1 MRNTTER
8 FVYKLSEGD
17 ASMRDLLGG
26 KGAGVAE
33 MTKLGMPVPE
43 GFTITTQACR
53 SYLSGSN
60 DITREIR
67 EQVLSSLS
75 DLEEA
80 TGKRLG
86 DSDNPLLVS
95 VRSGARVSMPGM
107 MDTILNL
114 GLNQE
119 VVQALISKTGNP
131 RWAWDSYRRFIQMY
145 SNVVMGMPEEVFE
158 QRLSERKA
166 ERQVSSDNDLDA
178 EDMEWLAH
186 RFLDDYK
193 QREGHEF
200 PTNPTI
206 QLFESIKAVFRSWN
220 NSRAVYFRQINNIP
234 DDLGT
239 AVTVQRMVFGNLS
252 QDSGTG
258 VAFSRNPITGEKG
271 LFGEYLMNAQGEDVV
286 AGIRT
291 PEPLSTLSERSP
303 EIYQTFVNIAHKL
316 ELHYRDMQDME
327 FTIEE
332 GRLYML
338 QTRNGKR
345 APQAAFQIASDLVDE
360 GVLTQEDAVSS
371 IDPLQVSALL
381 HPRFDPA
388 ALKTGKELGTGLPA
402 SPGAA
407 TGRVVFSAEAAQAWS
422 RRGEQVILVRRD
434 TTPEDIV
441 GMHHAEGILTSRG
454 GMTSHAAVVARGIGR
469 CCVSGLSS
477 LEFTDDGDCRLA
489 DQDIKEGDWISLD
502 GETGKVY
509 AGKLT
514 TLPSCET
521 GPFARVMSWA
531 DRFRRME
538 VRANADTPED
548 ARRSQ
553 ELGAEGIGLCRT
565 EHMFFQPDRIEAIR
579 RMIVAADEEERQ
591 EALNALLPMQ
601 REDFTAMYEALGGRP
616 MTVRLIDPPL
626 HEFLP
631 KTAQAVKAL
640 AKATGHTAEEI
651 KDTADELTEVN
662 PMLGHRGSRL
672 AVTYP
677 AIARMQ
683 TRAVVEAAIQV
694 KRRHPDWSLA
704 PEIMVPLVS
713 EPAEFEYV
721 KQIVEETANRV
732 IKESGLPMYCSVG
745 TMIETPRAALLAG
758 DIAAG
763 AEFFSFGTN
772 DLTQM
777 TFGLSRDD
785 AGSFLQDYYDKGLLQ
800 EDPFSHLDQAGV
812 GKLIEMAVKYGKRTR
827 PNLKVGICGEHGGDP
842 SSIEFC
848 ERIGL
853 DYVSCSTYRVPVA
866 RLAAAQA
873 SLGRHAPERR

>member
-1 MRNTTER
+1 MRNATEQ

-43 GFTITTQACR
+43 GFTITTQACK

-60 DITREIR
+60 DISQEIR
-67 EQVLSSLS
+67 GQVLSSLS

-86 DSDNPLLVS
+86 DGVNPLLVS
-95 VRSGARVSMPGM
+95 VRSGAQVSMPGM

-119 VVQALISKTGNP
+119 VVQAVISKTGNL

-145 SNVVMGMPEEVFE
+145 SNVVMGVPEDVFE

-166 ERQVSSDNDLDA
+166 ERQVSGDNDLDA

-186 RFLDDYK
+186 RFLDDY
-193 QREGHEF
+193 QQQEGHEF
-200 PTNPTI
+200 PTNPTT
-206 QLFESIKAVFRSWN
+206 QLFESIK
-220 NSRAVYFRQINNIP
+220 
-234 DDLGT
+234 
-239 AVTVQRMVFGNLS
+239 
-252 QDSGTG
+252 
-258 VAFSRNPITGEKG
+258 
-271 LFGEYLMNAQGEDVV
+271 
-286 AGIRT
+286 
-291 PEPLSTLSERSP
+291 
-303 EIYQTFVNIAHKL
+303 
-316 ELHYRDMQDME
+316 
-327 FTIEE
+327 
-332 GRLYML
+332 
-338 QTRNGKR
+338 
-345 APQAAFQIASDLVDE
+345 
-360 GVLTQEDAVSS
+360 
-371 IDPLQVSALL
+371 
-381 HPRFDPA
+381 
-388 ALKTGKELGTGLPA
+388 
-402 SPGAA
+402 
-407 TGRVVFSAEAAQAWS
+407 
-422 RRGEQVILVRRD
+422 
-434 TTPEDIV
+434 
-441 GMHHAEGILTSRG
+441 
-454 GMTSHAAVVARGIGR
+454 
-469 CCVSGLSS
+469 
-477 LEFTDDGDCRLA
+477 
-489 DQDIKEGDWISLD
+489 
-502 GETGKVY
+502 
-509 AGKLT
+509 
-514 TLPSCET
+514 
-521 GPFARVMSWA
+521 
-531 DRFRRME
+531 E
-538 VRANADTPED
+538 VRANADTPQD

-591 EALNALLPMQ
+591 EALDALLPMQ

-631 KTAQAVKAL
+631 KTAQAVEAL

-713 EPAEFEYV
+713 EPAEFKYV

-800 EDPFSHLDQAGV
+800 EDPFSHLDQAGIGRLV
-812 GKLIEMAVKYGKRTR
+812 EMAEKYGKRTR

-848 ERIGL
+848 ERVGL

>member
-1 MRNTTER
+1 MRNTTEQ

-60 DITREIR
+60 DISQEIH

-75 DLEEA
+75 DLEKA

-86 DSDNPLLVS
+86 DGVNPLLVS
-95 VRSGARVSMPGM
+95 VRSGAQVSMPGM

-114 GLNQE
+114 GLNEE
-119 VVQALISKTGNP
+119 VVQALISKTDNP

-145 SNVVMGMPEEVFE
+145 SNVVMGFPEEVFE
-158 QRLSERKA
+158 QRLSERKTG
-166 ERQVSSDNDLDA
+166 RQVSSDNDLDA
-178 EDMEWLAH
+178 EDMEWLAR

-193 QREGHEF
+193 QQEGREF
-200 PTNPTI
+200 PTDPTI
-206 QLFESIKAVFRSWN
+206 QLFESIK
-220 NSRAVYFRQINNIP
+220 
-234 DDLGT
+234 
-239 AVTVQRMVFGNLS
+239 
-252 QDSGTG
+252 
-258 VAFSRNPITGEKG
+258 
-271 LFGEYLMNAQGEDVV
+271 
-286 AGIRT
+286 
-291 PEPLSTLSERSP
+291 
-303 EIYQTFVNIAHKL
+303 
-316 ELHYRDMQDME
+316 
-327 FTIEE
+327 
-332 GRLYML
+332 
-338 QTRNGKR
+338 
-345 APQAAFQIASDLVDE
+345 
-360 GVLTQEDAVSS
+360 
-371 IDPLQVSALL
+371 
-381 HPRFDPA
+381 
-388 ALKTGKELGTGLPA
+388 
-402 SPGAA
+402 
-407 TGRVVFSAEAAQAWS
+407 
-422 RRGEQVILVRRD
+422 
-434 TTPEDIV
+434 
-441 GMHHAEGILTSRG
+441 
-454 GMTSHAAVVARGIGR
+454 
-469 CCVSGLSS
+469 
-477 LEFTDDGDCRLA
+477 
-489 DQDIKEGDWISLD
+489 
-502 GETGKVY
+502 
-509 AGKLT
+509 
-514 TLPSCET
+514 
-521 GPFARVMSWA
+521 
-531 DRFRRME
+531 E

-565 EHMFFQPDRIEAIR
+565 EHMFFQPDRIEAVR

-591 EALNALLPMQ
+591 KALDALLPMQ

-631 KTAQAVKAL
+631 KTAQAVEAL

-713 EPAEFEYV
+713 EPAEFKYV
-721 KQIVEETANRV
+721 KQIVEETANRI

-812 GKLIEMAVKYGKRTR
+812 GRLVEMAVKYGKRTR

-848 ERIGL
+848 ERVGL

>member
-1 MRNTTER
+1 MRNTTEQ

-17 ASMRDLLGG
+17 VSMRDLLGG

-60 DITREIR
+60 DISQEIH

-75 DLEEA
+75 DLEKA

-86 DSDNPLLVS
+86 DGVNPLLVS
-95 VRSGARVSMPGM
+95 VRSGAQVSMPGM

-114 GLNQE
+114 GLNEE
-119 VVQALISKTGNP
+119 VVQALISKTDNP

-145 SNVVMGMPEEVFE
+145 SNVVMGFPEEVFE
-158 QRLSERKA
+158 QRLSERKT

-178 EDMEWLAH
+178 EDMEWLAR
-186 RFLDDYK
+186 RFLDNYK
-193 QREGHEF
+193 QQEGREF
-200 PTNPTI
+200 PTDPTI
-206 QLFESIKAVFRSWN
+206 QLFESIK
-220 NSRAVYFRQINNIP
+220 
-234 DDLGT
+234 
-239 AVTVQRMVFGNLS
+239 
-252 QDSGTG
+252 
-258 VAFSRNPITGEKG
+258 
-271 LFGEYLMNAQGEDVV
+271 
-286 AGIRT
+286 
-291 PEPLSTLSERSP
+291 
-303 EIYQTFVNIAHKL
+303 
-316 ELHYRDMQDME
+316 
-327 FTIEE
+327 
-332 GRLYML
+332 
-338 QTRNGKR
+338 
-345 APQAAFQIASDLVDE
+345 
-360 GVLTQEDAVSS
+360 
-371 IDPLQVSALL
+371 
-381 HPRFDPA
+381 
-388 ALKTGKELGTGLPA
+388 
-402 SPGAA
+402 
-407 TGRVVFSAEAAQAWS
+407 
-422 RRGEQVILVRRD
+422 
-434 TTPEDIV
+434 
-441 GMHHAEGILTSRG
+441 
-454 GMTSHAAVVARGIGR
+454 
-469 CCVSGLSS
+469 
-477 LEFTDDGDCRLA
+477 
-489 DQDIKEGDWISLD
+489 
-502 GETGKVY
+502 
-509 AGKLT
+509 
-514 TLPSCET
+514 
-521 GPFARVMSWA
+521 
-531 DRFRRME
+531 E
-538 VRANADTPED
+538 VRANADTPQD

-565 EHMFFQPDRIEAIR
+565 EHMFFQPDRIEAVR

-591 EALNALLPMQ
+591 EALDALLAMQ

-631 KTAQAVKAL
+631 KTAQAVAAL

-662 PMLGHRGSRL
+662 PLLGHRGSRL

-721 KQIVEETANRV
+721 KQIVEETANHV

-800 EDPFSHLDQAGV
+800 E
-812 GKLIEMAVKYGKRTR
+812 
-827 PNLKVGICGEHGGDP
+827 NP

-848 ERIGL
+848 ERVGL
-853 DYVSCSTYRVPVA
+853 DYVSCSTYRMPVA

>member
-1 MRNTTER
+1 MRNTTEQ

-60 DITREIR
+60 DISQEIH
-67 EQVLSSLS
+67 EQVLSNLS
-75 DLEEA
+75 DLEKA

-86 DSDNPLLVS
+86 DGVNPLLVS
-95 VRSGARVSMPGM
+95 VRSGAQVSMPGM

-114 GLNQE
+114 GLNEE

-145 SNVVMGMPEEVFE
+145 SNVVMGFPEEVFE
-158 QRLSERKA
+158 QRLSERKT

-178 EDMEWLAH
+178 EDMEWLAR

-193 QREGHEF
+193 QQEGREF
-200 PTNPTI
+200 PTDPTI
-206 QLFESIKAVFRSWN
+206 QLFESIK
-220 NSRAVYFRQINNIP
+220 
-234 DDLGT
+234 
-239 AVTVQRMVFGNLS
+239 
-252 QDSGTG
+252 
-258 VAFSRNPITGEKG
+258 
-271 LFGEYLMNAQGEDVV
+271 
-286 AGIRT
+286 
-291 PEPLSTLSERSP
+291 
-303 EIYQTFVNIAHKL
+303 
-316 ELHYRDMQDME
+316 
-327 FTIEE
+327 
-332 GRLYML
+332 
-338 QTRNGKR
+338 
-345 APQAAFQIASDLVDE
+345 
-360 GVLTQEDAVSS
+360 
-371 IDPLQVSALL
+371 
-381 HPRFDPA
+381 
-388 ALKTGKELGTGLPA
+388 
-402 SPGAA
+402 
-407 TGRVVFSAEAAQAWS
+407 
-422 RRGEQVILVRRD
+422 
-434 TTPEDIV
+434 
-441 GMHHAEGILTSRG
+441 
-454 GMTSHAAVVARGIGR
+454 
-469 CCVSGLSS
+469 
-477 LEFTDDGDCRLA
+477 
-489 DQDIKEGDWISLD
+489 
-502 GETGKVY
+502 
-509 AGKLT
+509 
-514 TLPSCET
+514 
-521 GPFARVMSWA
+521 
-531 DRFRRME
+531 E

-591 EALNALLPMQ
+591 EALDALLPMQ

-631 KTAQAVKAL
+631 KTAQAVEAL

-721 KQIVEETANRV
+721 KQIVEKTANRV

-785 AGSFLQDYYDKGLLQ
+785 TSSFLQDYYDKGLLQ
-800 EDPFSHLDQAGV
+800 EDP
-812 GKLIEMAVKYGKRTR
+812 
-827 PNLKVGICGEHGGDP
+827 

-848 ERIGL
+848 ERVGL
-853 DYVSCSTYRVPVA
+853 DYVSCSAYRVPVA

>member
-60 DITREIR
+60 DISQEIH

-75 DLEEA
+75 DLEKA

-86 DSDNPLLVS
+86 DGDNPLLVS
-95 VRSGARVSMPGM
+95 VRSGAQVSMPGM

-131 RWAWDSYRRFIQMY
+131 RWAWDSYRRFIQMC
-145 SNVVMGMPEEVFE
+145 SNVVMGFPEEVFE

-166 ERQVSSDNDLDA
+166 ERQVSGDNDLDA

-186 RFLDDYK
+186 RFLDDY
-193 QREGHEF
+193 QQQEGHEF
-200 PTNPTI
+200 PTDPTI
-206 QLFESIKAVFRSWN
+206 QLFESIK
-220 NSRAVYFRQINNIP
+220 
-234 DDLGT
+234 
-239 AVTVQRMVFGNLS
+239 
-252 QDSGTG
+252 
-258 VAFSRNPITGEKG
+258 
-271 LFGEYLMNAQGEDVV
+271 
-286 AGIRT
+286 
-291 PEPLSTLSERSP
+291 
-303 EIYQTFVNIAHKL
+303 
-316 ELHYRDMQDME
+316 
-327 FTIEE
+327 
-332 GRLYML
+332 
-338 QTRNGKR
+338 
-345 APQAAFQIASDLVDE
+345 
-360 GVLTQEDAVSS
+360 
-371 IDPLQVSALL
+371 
-381 HPRFDPA
+381 
-388 ALKTGKELGTGLPA
+388 
-402 SPGAA
+402 
-407 TGRVVFSAEAAQAWS
+407 
-422 RRGEQVILVRRD
+422 
-434 TTPEDIV
+434 
-441 GMHHAEGILTSRG
+441 
-454 GMTSHAAVVARGIGR
+454 
-469 CCVSGLSS
+469 
-477 LEFTDDGDCRLA
+477 
-489 DQDIKEGDWISLD
+489 
-502 GETGKVY
+502 
-509 AGKLT
+509 
-514 TLPSCET
+514 
-521 GPFARVMSWA
+521 
-531 DRFRRME
+531 E
-538 VRANADTPED
+538 VRANADTPQD

-579 RMIVAADEEERQ
+579 RMLVAADEEERQ
-591 EALNALLPMQ
+591 EALDALLPMQ

-631 KTAQAVKAL
+631 KTAQAVEAP

-651 KDTADELTEVN
+651 KDTADELTDVD

-704 PEIMVPLVS
+704 PEIEIMVPLVS
-713 EPAEFEYV
+713 EPAEFKYV
-721 KQIVEETANRV
+721 KQIVEETANQV
-732 IKESGLPMYCSVG
+732 IRESGLPMYCSVG

-772 DLTQM
+772 DLTQT

-812 GKLIEMAVKYGKRTR
+812 GRLVEMAVKYGKRTR

-848 ERIGL
+848 ERVGL

>member
-1 MRNTTER
+1 MRNTTEQ

-33 MTKLGMPVPE
+33 ITKLGMPVPE

-60 DITREIR
+60 DISQEIH

-75 DLEEA
+75 DLEKA

-86 DSDNPLLVS
+86 DGVNPLLVS
-95 VRSGARVSMPGM
+95 VRSGAQVSMPGM

-114 GLNQE
+114 GQNEE
-119 VVQALISKTGNP
+119 VVQALISKTDNP

-145 SNVVMGMPEEVFE
+145 SNVVMGFPEEVFE
-158 QRLSERKA
+158 QRLSERKP
-166 ERQVSSDNDLDA
+166 ERQVSGDNDLDA
-178 EDMEWLAH
+178 EDMEWLAR

-193 QREGHEF
+193 QQEGREF
-200 PTNPTI
+200 PTDPTI
-206 QLFESIKAVFRSWN
+206 QLFESIK
-220 NSRAVYFRQINNIP
+220 
-234 DDLGT
+234 
-239 AVTVQRMVFGNLS
+239 
-252 QDSGTG
+252 
-258 VAFSRNPITGEKG
+258 
-271 LFGEYLMNAQGEDVV
+271 
-286 AGIRT
+286 
-291 PEPLSTLSERSP
+291 
-303 EIYQTFVNIAHKL
+303 
-316 ELHYRDMQDME
+316 
-327 FTIEE
+327 
-332 GRLYML
+332 
-338 QTRNGKR
+338 
-345 APQAAFQIASDLVDE
+345 
-360 GVLTQEDAVSS
+360 
-371 IDPLQVSALL
+371 
-381 HPRFDPA
+381 
-388 ALKTGKELGTGLPA
+388 
-402 SPGAA
+402 
-407 TGRVVFSAEAAQAWS
+407 
-422 RRGEQVILVRRD
+422 
-434 TTPEDIV
+434 
-441 GMHHAEGILTSRG
+441 
-454 GMTSHAAVVARGIGR
+454 
-469 CCVSGLSS
+469 
-477 LEFTDDGDCRLA
+477 
-489 DQDIKEGDWISLD
+489 
-502 GETGKVY
+502 
-509 AGKLT
+509 
-514 TLPSCET
+514 
-521 GPFARVMSWA
+521 
-531 DRFRRME
+531 E

-565 EHMFFQPDRIEAIR
+565 EHMFFQPDRIEAVR
-579 RMIVAADEEERQ
+579 WMIVAADEEERQ
-591 EALNALLPMQ
+591 EALDALLPMQ

-616 MTVRLIDPPL
+616 MTVRLIDPPM

-631 KTAQAVKAL
+631 KTAQAVEAL

-651 KDTADELTEVN
+651 KDTADELTEVD

-721 KQIVEETANRV
+721 KQIVEETANQV
-732 IKESGLPMYCSVG
+732 IRESGLPMYCSVG

-777 TFGLSRDD
+777 TFGPSRDD

-812 GKLIEMAVKYGKRTR
+812 GRLVEMAVQYGKRTR
-827 PNLKVGICGEHGGDP
+827 PNLKVGICGEQGGDL

-848 ERIGL
+848 ERVGL

>member
-1 MRNTTER
+1 MRSTTEQ

-60 DITREIR
+60 DISQEIH
-67 EQVLSSLS
+67 EQVLSSLF
-75 DLEEA
+75 DLEKA

-86 DSDNPLLVS
+86 DGVNPLLVS
-95 VRSGARVSMPGM
+95 VRSGAQVSMPGM

-114 GLNQE
+114 GLNEE
-119 VVQALISKTGNP
+119 VVQALISKTDNP

-145 SNVVMGMPEEVFE
+145 SNVVMGFPEEVFE
-158 QRLSERKA
+158 QRLSERKT
-166 ERQVSSDNDLDA
+166 ERQVSRDNDLDA
-178 EDMEWLAH
+178 EDMEWLAR
-186 RFLDDYK
+186 RFLNDYK
-193 QREGHEF
+193 QQEGREF
-200 PTNPTI
+200 PTDPTI
-206 QLFESIKAVFRSWN
+206 QLFESIK
-220 NSRAVYFRQINNIP
+220 
-234 DDLGT
+234 
-239 AVTVQRMVFGNLS
+239 
-252 QDSGTG
+252 
-258 VAFSRNPITGEKG
+258 
-271 LFGEYLMNAQGEDVV
+271 
-286 AGIRT
+286 
-291 PEPLSTLSERSP
+291 
-303 EIYQTFVNIAHKL
+303 
-316 ELHYRDMQDME
+316 
-327 FTIEE
+327 
-332 GRLYML
+332 
-338 QTRNGKR
+338 
-345 APQAAFQIASDLVDE
+345 
-360 GVLTQEDAVSS
+360 
-371 IDPLQVSALL
+371 
-381 HPRFDPA
+381 
-388 ALKTGKELGTGLPA
+388 
-402 SPGAA
+402 
-407 TGRVVFSAEAAQAWS
+407 
-422 RRGEQVILVRRD
+422 
-434 TTPEDIV
+434 
-441 GMHHAEGILTSRG
+441 
-454 GMTSHAAVVARGIGR
+454 
-469 CCVSGLSS
+469 
-477 LEFTDDGDCRLA
+477 
-489 DQDIKEGDWISLD
+489 
-502 GETGKVY
+502 
-509 AGKLT
+509 
-514 TLPSCET
+514 
-521 GPFARVMSWA
+521 
-531 DRFRRME
+531 E

-565 EHMFFQPDRIEAIR
+565 EHMFFQPDRIEAVR

-591 EALNALLPMQ
+591 EALDALLPMQ

-631 KTAQAVKAL
+631 KTAQAVEAL

-694 KRRHPDWSLA
+694 KHQHPDWSLA

-713 EPAEFEYV
+713 EPAEFEYA
-721 KQIVEETANRV
+721 KQIVEETANQV
-732 IKESGLPMYCSVG
+732 IRESGLPMYCSVG

-800 EDPFSHLDQAGV
+800 EDPFSHLDHAGV
-812 GKLIEMAVKYGKRTR
+812 GRLVEMAVKYGKRTR

-842 SSIEFC
+842 SSIEFR

-853 DYVSCSTYRVPVA
+853 DYVSCSTYRVPAA

>member
-1 MRNTTER
+1 
-8 FVYKLSEGD
+8 
-17 ASMRDLLGG
+17 MRDLLGG

-53 SYLSGSN
+53 SHLSGSN
-60 DITREIR
+60 DISQEIH

-75 DLEEA
+75 DLEKA

-86 DSDNPLLVS
+86 DGVNPLLVS
-95 VRSGARVSMPGM
+95 VRSGAQFSMPGM

-114 GLNQE
+114 GLNEE
-119 VVQALISKTGNP
+119 VVQALISKTDNP

-145 SNVVMGMPEEVFE
+145 SNVVMGVPEDVFE

-166 ERQVSSDNDLDA
+166 ERQISGDNDLDA

-193 QREGHEF
+193 QQKGREF
-200 PTNPTI
+200 PTDPTI
-206 QLFESIKAVFRSWN
+206 QLFESIK
-220 NSRAVYFRQINNIP
+220 
-234 DDLGT
+234 
-239 AVTVQRMVFGNLS
+239 
-252 QDSGTG
+252 
-258 VAFSRNPITGEKG
+258 
-271 LFGEYLMNAQGEDVV
+271 
-286 AGIRT
+286 
-291 PEPLSTLSERSP
+291 
-303 EIYQTFVNIAHKL
+303 
-316 ELHYRDMQDME
+316 
-327 FTIEE
+327 
-332 GRLYML
+332 
-338 QTRNGKR
+338 
-345 APQAAFQIASDLVDE
+345 
-360 GVLTQEDAVSS
+360 
-371 IDPLQVSALL
+371 
-381 HPRFDPA
+381 
-388 ALKTGKELGTGLPA
+388 
-402 SPGAA
+402 
-407 TGRVVFSAEAAQAWS
+407 
-422 RRGEQVILVRRD
+422 
-434 TTPEDIV
+434 
-441 GMHHAEGILTSRG
+441 
-454 GMTSHAAVVARGIGR
+454 
-469 CCVSGLSS
+469 
-477 LEFTDDGDCRLA
+477 
-489 DQDIKEGDWISLD
+489 
-502 GETGKVY
+502 
-509 AGKLT
+509 
-514 TLPSCET
+514 
-521 GPFARVMSWA
+521 
-531 DRFRRME
+531 E
-538 VRANADTPED
+538 VRANADTPQD

-591 EALNALLPMQ
+591 EALDALLPMQ

-631 KTAQAVKAL
+631 KTAQAVEAL

-812 GKLIEMAVKYGKRTR
+812 GRLVEMAVKYGKRTR

-848 ERIGL
+848 ERVGL

>member
-60 DITREIR
+60 DITQEIR

-131 RWAWDSYRRFIQMY
+131 RWAWDSYRRFIQIY

-193 QREGHEF
+193 QQEGREF
-200 PTNPTI
+200 PTDPTI

-220 NSRAVYFRQINNIP
+220 NPRSVYFRQINGIP
-234 DDLGT
+234 DDLST

-303 EIYQTFVNIAHKL
+303 EIYQTFVDIAHKL

-381 HPRFDPA
+381 HPRFDPD
-388 ALKTGKELGTGLPA
+388 ALQTGKELGTGLPA

-407 TGRVVFSAEAAQAWS
+407 TGRVVFSAEDAQAWS
-422 RRGEQVILVRRD
+422 KRGEQVILVRHD

-477 LEFTDDGDCRLA
+477 LEFTDDGGCRLA

-579 RMIVAADEEERQ
+579 RMIVATDEEERQ
-591 EALNALLPMQ
+591 EALDALLPMQ
-601 REDFTAMYEALGGRP
+601 REDFTAMYEALGGKP

-631 KTAQAVKAL
+631 KTAQAVEAL

-721 KQIVEETANRV
+721 KRIVEETANRV

-785 AGSFLQDYYDKGLLQ
+785 AGSFLQDYYDKGPLQ

>member
-1 MRNTTER
+1 MRNTTEQ

-17 ASMRDLLGG
+17 VSMRDLLGG

-60 DITREIR
+60 DISQEIH

-75 DLEEA
+75 DLEKA

-86 DSDNPLLVS
+86 DGVNPLLVS
-95 VRSGARVSMPGM
+95 VRSGAQVSMPGM

-114 GLNQE
+114 GLNEE
-119 VVQALISKTGNP
+119 VVQALISKTDNP

-145 SNVVMGMPEEVFE
+145 SNVVMGFPEEVFE
-158 QRLSERKA
+158 QRLSESKT

-178 EDMEWLAH
+178 EDMEWLAR

-193 QREGHEF
+193 QQEGREF
-200 PTNPTI
+200 PTDPTI
-206 QLFESIKAVFRSWN
+206 QLFESIK
-220 NSRAVYFRQINNIP
+220 
-234 DDLGT
+234 
-239 AVTVQRMVFGNLS
+239 
-252 QDSGTG
+252 
-258 VAFSRNPITGEKG
+258 
-271 LFGEYLMNAQGEDVV
+271 
-286 AGIRT
+286 
-291 PEPLSTLSERSP
+291 
-303 EIYQTFVNIAHKL
+303 
-316 ELHYRDMQDME
+316 
-327 FTIEE
+327 
-332 GRLYML
+332 
-338 QTRNGKR
+338 
-345 APQAAFQIASDLVDE
+345 
-360 GVLTQEDAVSS
+360 
-371 IDPLQVSALL
+371 
-381 HPRFDPA
+381 
-388 ALKTGKELGTGLPA
+388 
-402 SPGAA
+402 
-407 TGRVVFSAEAAQAWS
+407 
-422 RRGEQVILVRRD
+422 
-434 TTPEDIV
+434 
-441 GMHHAEGILTSRG
+441 
-454 GMTSHAAVVARGIGR
+454 
-469 CCVSGLSS
+469 
-477 LEFTDDGDCRLA
+477 
-489 DQDIKEGDWISLD
+489 
-502 GETGKVY
+502 
-509 AGKLT
+509 
-514 TLPSCET
+514 
-521 GPFARVMSWA
+521 
-531 DRFRRME
+531 E

-565 EHMFFQPDRIEAIR
+565 EHMFFQPDRIEAVR

-591 EALNALLPMQ
+591 EALDALLPMQ

-631 KTAQAVKAL
+631 KTAQAVEAL

-662 PMLGHRGSRL
+662 HMLGHRGSRL

-713 EPAEFEYV
+713 EPAEFKYV

-800 EDPFSHLDQAGV
+800 EDPSSHLDQAGV
-812 GKLIEMAVKYGKRTR
+812 GRLVEMAVKYGKRTR

-848 ERIGL
+848 ERVGL
-853 DYVSCSTYRVPVA
+853 DYVSCSAYRVPVA

>member
-1 MRNTTER
+1 MRNTTEQ
-8 FVYKLSEGD
+8 FVYKLSEYKLSEGD

-60 DITREIR
+60 DISQEIH

-75 DLEEA
+75 DLEKA

-86 DSDNPLLVS
+86 DGVNPLLVS
-95 VRSGARVSMPGM
+95 VRSGAQVSMPGM

-114 GLNQE
+114 GLNEE
-119 VVQALISKTGNP
+119 VVQALISKTDNP

-145 SNVVMGMPEEVFE
+145 SNVVMGFPEEVFE
-158 QRLSERKA
+158 QRLSERKT
-166 ERQVSSDNDLDA
+166 ERQVSGDNDLDA
-178 EDMEWLAH
+178 EDMEWLAR

-193 QREGHEF
+193 QQEGREF
-200 PTNPTI
+200 PTDPTI
-206 QLFESIKAVFRSWN
+206 QLFESIK
-220 NSRAVYFRQINNIP
+220 
-234 DDLGT
+234 
-239 AVTVQRMVFGNLS
+239 
-252 QDSGTG
+252 
-258 VAFSRNPITGEKG
+258 
-271 LFGEYLMNAQGEDVV
+271 
-286 AGIRT
+286 
-291 PEPLSTLSERSP
+291 
-303 EIYQTFVNIAHKL
+303 
-316 ELHYRDMQDME
+316 
-327 FTIEE
+327 
-332 GRLYML
+332 
-338 QTRNGKR
+338 
-345 APQAAFQIASDLVDE
+345 
-360 GVLTQEDAVSS
+360 
-371 IDPLQVSALL
+371 
-381 HPRFDPA
+381 
-388 ALKTGKELGTGLPA
+388 
-402 SPGAA
+402 
-407 TGRVVFSAEAAQAWS
+407 
-422 RRGEQVILVRRD
+422 
-434 TTPEDIV
+434 
-441 GMHHAEGILTSRG
+441 
-454 GMTSHAAVVARGIGR
+454 
-469 CCVSGLSS
+469 
-477 LEFTDDGDCRLA
+477 
-489 DQDIKEGDWISLD
+489 
-502 GETGKVY
+502 
-509 AGKLT
+509 
-514 TLPSCET
+514 
-521 GPFARVMSWA
+521 
-531 DRFRRME
+531 E
-538 VRANADTPED
+538 VRANADTPQD

-591 EALNALLPMQ
+591 EALDALLPMQ

-631 KTAQAVKAL
+631 KTAQAVEAL

-662 PMLGHRGSRL
+662 PMLGHRSSRL

-713 EPAEFEYV
+713 EPAEFKYV
-721 KQIVEETANRV
+721 KQIVEETANQV
-732 IKESGLPMYCSVG
+732 IRESGLPMYCSVG
-745 TMIETPRAALLAG
+745 TMIETLRAALLAG

-772 DLTQM
+772 DLTQT

-812 GKLIEMAVKYGKRTR
+812 GRLVEMAVKYGKRTR

-848 ERIGL
+848 ERVGL

>member
-1 MRNTTER
+1 MRNTTEQ

-53 SYLSGSN
+53 SHLSGSN
-60 DITREIR
+60 DISQEIH

-75 DLEEA
+75 DLEKA

-86 DSDNPLLVS
+86 DGVNPLLVS
-95 VRSGARVSMPGM
+95 VRSGAQFSMPGM

-114 GLNQE
+114 GLNEE
-119 VVQALISKTGNP
+119 VVQALISKTDNP

-145 SNVVMGMPEEVFE
+145 SNVVMGFPEEVFE
-158 QRLSERKA
+158 QRLSERKT

-178 EDMEWLAH
+178 EDMEWLAR

-193 QREGHEF
+193 QQEGREF
-200 PTNPTI
+200 PTDPTI
-206 QLFESIKAVFRSWN
+206 QLFESIK
-220 NSRAVYFRQINNIP
+220 
-234 DDLGT
+234 
-239 AVTVQRMVFGNLS
+239 
-252 QDSGTG
+252 
-258 VAFSRNPITGEKG
+258 
-271 LFGEYLMNAQGEDVV
+271 
-286 AGIRT
+286 
-291 PEPLSTLSERSP
+291 
-303 EIYQTFVNIAHKL
+303 
-316 ELHYRDMQDME
+316 
-327 FTIEE
+327 
-332 GRLYML
+332 
-338 QTRNGKR
+338 
-345 APQAAFQIASDLVDE
+345 
-360 GVLTQEDAVSS
+360 
-371 IDPLQVSALL
+371 
-381 HPRFDPA
+381 
-388 ALKTGKELGTGLPA
+388 
-402 SPGAA
+402 
-407 TGRVVFSAEAAQAWS
+407 
-422 RRGEQVILVRRD
+422 
-434 TTPEDIV
+434 
-441 GMHHAEGILTSRG
+441 
-454 GMTSHAAVVARGIGR
+454 
-469 CCVSGLSS
+469 
-477 LEFTDDGDCRLA
+477 
-489 DQDIKEGDWISLD
+489 
-502 GETGKVY
+502 
-509 AGKLT
+509 
-514 TLPSCET
+514 
-521 GPFARVMSWA
+521 
-531 DRFRRME
+531 E

-565 EHMFFQPDRIEAIR
+565 EHMFFQPDRIEATR
-579 RMIVAADEEERQ
+579 RMIAAADEEERQ
-591 EALNALLPMQ
+591 EALDALLPMQ

-631 KTAQAVKAL
+631 KTAQAVEAL

-772 DLTQM
+772 DLTQI

-812 GKLIEMAVKYGKRTR
+812 GRLVEMAVKYGKRTR

-848 ERIGL
+848 ERVGL

-866 RLAAAQA
+866 RLAATQA

>member
-1 MRNTTER
+1 MRNTTEQ

-43 GFTITTQACR
+43 GFTITTQACK

-60 DITREIR
+60 DISQEIR

-75 DLEEA
+75 DLEKA

-86 DSDNPLLVS
+86 DGVNPLLVS
-95 VRSGARVSMPGM
+95 VRSGAQVSMPGM

-114 GLNQE
+114 GLNEE
-119 VVQALISKTGNP
+119 VVQALISKTDNP

-145 SNVVMGMPEEVFE
+145 SNVVMGFPEEVFE
-158 QRLSERKA
+158 QRLSERKTG
-166 ERQVSSDNDLDA
+166 RQVSSDNDLDA
-178 EDMEWLAH
+178 EDMEWLAR

-193 QREGHEF
+193 QQEGREF
-200 PTNPTI
+200 PTDPTI
-206 QLFESIKAVFRSWN
+206 QLFESIK
-220 NSRAVYFRQINNIP
+220 
-234 DDLGT
+234 
-239 AVTVQRMVFGNLS
+239 
-252 QDSGTG
+252 
-258 VAFSRNPITGEKG
+258 
-271 LFGEYLMNAQGEDVV
+271 
-286 AGIRT
+286 
-291 PEPLSTLSERSP
+291 
-303 EIYQTFVNIAHKL
+303 
-316 ELHYRDMQDME
+316 
-327 FTIEE
+327 
-332 GRLYML
+332 
-338 QTRNGKR
+338 
-345 APQAAFQIASDLVDE
+345 
-360 GVLTQEDAVSS
+360 
-371 IDPLQVSALL
+371 
-381 HPRFDPA
+381 
-388 ALKTGKELGTGLPA
+388 
-402 SPGAA
+402 
-407 TGRVVFSAEAAQAWS
+407 
-422 RRGEQVILVRRD
+422 
-434 TTPEDIV
+434 
-441 GMHHAEGILTSRG
+441 
-454 GMTSHAAVVARGIGR
+454 
-469 CCVSGLSS
+469 
-477 LEFTDDGDCRLA
+477 
-489 DQDIKEGDWISLD
+489 
-502 GETGKVY
+502 
-509 AGKLT
+509 
-514 TLPSCET
+514 
-521 GPFARVMSWA
+521 
-531 DRFRRME
+531 E

-565 EHMFFQPDRIEAIR
+565 EHMFFQPDRIEAVR

-591 EALNALLPMQ
+591 KALDALLPMQ

-631 KTAQAVKAL
+631 KTAQAVEAL

-694 KRRHPDWSLA
+694 KHQPPDWSLA

-713 EPAEFEYV
+713 EPAEFKYV
-721 KQIVEETANRV
+721 KQIVEETANRI

-812 GKLIEMAVKYGKRTR
+812 GRLVEMAVKYGKRTR

-848 ERIGL
+848 ERVGL

>member
-1 MRNTTER
+1 MRNTTEQ

-53 SYLSGSN
+53 SHLSGSN
-60 DITREIR
+60 DISQEIH

-75 DLEEA
+75 DLEKA

-86 DSDNPLLVS
+86 DGVNPLLVS
-95 VRSGARVSMPGM
+95 VRSGAQFSMPGM

-114 GLNQE
+114 GLNEE
-119 VVQALISKTGNP
+119 VVQALISKTDNP

-145 SNVVMGMPEEVFE
+145 SNVVMGVPEDVFE

-166 ERQVSSDNDLDA
+166 ERQISGDNDLDA

-193 QREGHEF
+193 QQKGREF
-200 PTNPTI
+200 PTDPTI
-206 QLFESIKAVFRSWN
+206 QLFESIK
-220 NSRAVYFRQINNIP
+220 
-234 DDLGT
+234 
-239 AVTVQRMVFGNLS
+239 
-252 QDSGTG
+252 
-258 VAFSRNPITGEKG
+258 
-271 LFGEYLMNAQGEDVV
+271 
-286 AGIRT
+286 
-291 PEPLSTLSERSP
+291 
-303 EIYQTFVNIAHKL
+303 
-316 ELHYRDMQDME
+316 
-327 FTIEE
+327 
-332 GRLYML
+332 
-338 QTRNGKR
+338 
-345 APQAAFQIASDLVDE
+345 
-360 GVLTQEDAVSS
+360 
-371 IDPLQVSALL
+371 
-381 HPRFDPA
+381 
-388 ALKTGKELGTGLPA
+388 
-402 SPGAA
+402 
-407 TGRVVFSAEAAQAWS
+407 
-422 RRGEQVILVRRD
+422 
-434 TTPEDIV
+434 
-441 GMHHAEGILTSRG
+441 
-454 GMTSHAAVVARGIGR
+454 
-469 CCVSGLSS
+469 
-477 LEFTDDGDCRLA
+477 
-489 DQDIKEGDWISLD
+489 
-502 GETGKVY
+502 
-509 AGKLT
+509 
-514 TLPSCET
+514 
-521 GPFARVMSWA
+521 
-531 DRFRRME
+531 E
-538 VRANADTPED
+538 VRANADTPQD

-591 EALNALLPMQ
+591 EALDALLPMQ

-631 KTAQAVKAL
+631 KTAQAVEAL

-812 GKLIEMAVKYGKRTR
+812 GRLVEMAVKYGKRTR

-848 ERIGL
+848 ERVGL

>member
-1 MRNTTER
+1 MRNTTEQ

-43 GFTITTQACR
+43 GFTITTQACK

-60 DITREIR
+60 DISQEIR
-67 EQVLSSLS
+67 EQVLISLS
-75 DLEEA
+75 DLEKA
-80 TGKRLG
+80 TGERLG
-86 DSDNPLLVS
+86 DGDNPLLVS
-95 VRSGARVSMPGM
+95 VRSGAQVSMPGM

-114 GLNQE
+114 GLNEE
-119 VVQALISKTGNP
+119 VVQALISKTDNP

-145 SNVVMGMPEEVFE
+145 INVVMGFPEEVFE
-158 QRLSERKA
+158 QRLSERKT

-186 RFLDDYK
+186 RFLDDY
-193 QREGHEF
+193 QQQEGHEF
-200 PTNPTI
+200 PTDPTI
-206 QLFESIKAVFRSWN
+206 QLFESIK
-220 NSRAVYFRQINNIP
+220 
-234 DDLGT
+234 
-239 AVTVQRMVFGNLS
+239 
-252 QDSGTG
+252 
-258 VAFSRNPITGEKG
+258 
-271 LFGEYLMNAQGEDVV
+271 
-286 AGIRT
+286 
-291 PEPLSTLSERSP
+291 
-303 EIYQTFVNIAHKL
+303 
-316 ELHYRDMQDME
+316 
-327 FTIEE
+327 
-332 GRLYML
+332 
-338 QTRNGKR
+338 
-345 APQAAFQIASDLVDE
+345 
-360 GVLTQEDAVSS
+360 
-371 IDPLQVSALL
+371 
-381 HPRFDPA
+381 
-388 ALKTGKELGTGLPA
+388 
-402 SPGAA
+402 
-407 TGRVVFSAEAAQAWS
+407 
-422 RRGEQVILVRRD
+422 
-434 TTPEDIV
+434 
-441 GMHHAEGILTSRG
+441 
-454 GMTSHAAVVARGIGR
+454 
-469 CCVSGLSS
+469 
-477 LEFTDDGDCRLA
+477 
-489 DQDIKEGDWISLD
+489 
-502 GETGKVY
+502 
-509 AGKLT
+509 
-514 TLPSCET
+514 
-521 GPFARVMSWA
+521 
-531 DRFRRME
+531 E

-565 EHMFFQPDRIEAIR
+565 EHMFFQPDRIEAVR

-591 EALNALLPMQ
+591 EALDALLPMQ

-631 KTAQAVKAL
+631 KTARAVEAL

-694 KRRHPDWSLA
+694 KHQHPDWSLA

-721 KQIVEETANRV
+721 KQIVEETANQV
-732 IKESGLPMYCSVG
+732 IRESGLPMYCSVG

-800 EDPFSHLDQAGV
+800 EDPFS
-812 GKLIEMAVKYGKRTR
+812 
-827 PNLKVGICGEHGGDP
+827 
-842 SSIEFC
+842 IEFC
-848 ERIGL
+848 ERVGL

>member
-1 MRNTTER
+1 MRNTTEQ

-60 DITREIR
+60 DISQEIH
-67 EQVLSSLS
+67 EQVLSSMS
-75 DLEEA
+75 DLEKA

-86 DSDNPLLVS
+86 DGVNPLLVS
-95 VRSGARVSMPGM
+95 VRSGAQVSMPGM

-114 GLNQE
+114 GLNEE
-119 VVQALISKTGNP
+119 VVQALISKTDNP

-145 SNVVMGMPEEVFE
+145 SNVVMGFPEEVFE
-158 QRLSERKA
+158 QRLSERKT

-178 EDMEWLAH
+178 EDMEWLAR

-193 QREGHEF
+193 QQEGREF
-200 PTNPTI
+200 PTDPTI
-206 QLFESIKAVFRSWN
+206 QLFESIK
-220 NSRAVYFRQINNIP
+220 
-234 DDLGT
+234 
-239 AVTVQRMVFGNLS
+239 
-252 QDSGTG
+252 
-258 VAFSRNPITGEKG
+258 
-271 LFGEYLMNAQGEDVV
+271 
-286 AGIRT
+286 
-291 PEPLSTLSERSP
+291 
-303 EIYQTFVNIAHKL
+303 
-316 ELHYRDMQDME
+316 
-327 FTIEE
+327 
-332 GRLYML
+332 
-338 QTRNGKR
+338 
-345 APQAAFQIASDLVDE
+345 
-360 GVLTQEDAVSS
+360 
-371 IDPLQVSALL
+371 
-381 HPRFDPA
+381 
-388 ALKTGKELGTGLPA
+388 
-402 SPGAA
+402 
-407 TGRVVFSAEAAQAWS
+407 
-422 RRGEQVILVRRD
+422 
-434 TTPEDIV
+434 
-441 GMHHAEGILTSRG
+441 
-454 GMTSHAAVVARGIGR
+454 
-469 CCVSGLSS
+469 
-477 LEFTDDGDCRLA
+477 
-489 DQDIKEGDWISLD
+489 
-502 GETGKVY
+502 
-509 AGKLT
+509 
-514 TLPSCET
+514 
-521 GPFARVMSWA
+521 
-531 DRFRRME
+531 E

-579 RMIVAADEEERQ
+579 RMIVAGDEEERQ
-591 EALNALLPMQ
+591 EALDALLPMQ

-631 KTAQAVKAL
+631 KTAQAVEAL

-651 KDTADELTEVN
+651 KDTADELTEVDS
-662 PMLGHRGSRL
+662 MLGHRGSRL

-683 TRAVVEAAIQV
+683 TRAVVEDAIQV

-772 DLTQM
+772 DFTQM

-800 EDPFSHLDQAGV
+800 EDPFS
-812 GKLIEMAVKYGKRTR
+812 
-827 PNLKVGICGEHGGDP
+827 
-842 SSIEFC
+842 IEFC
-848 ERIGL
+848 ERVGL

>member
-1 MRNTTER
+1 MRNTTEQ

-33 MTKLGMPVPE
+33 ITKLGMPVPE

-60 DITREIR
+60 DISQEIH

-75 DLEEA
+75 DLEKA

-86 DSDNPLLVS
+86 DGVNPLLVS
-95 VRSGARVSMPGM
+95 VRSGAQVSMPGM

-114 GLNQE
+114 GQNEE
-119 VVQALISKTGNP
+119 VVQALISKTDNP

-145 SNVVMGMPEEVFE
+145 SNVVMGFPEEVFE
-158 QRLSERKA
+158 QRLSERKP
-166 ERQVSSDNDLDA
+166 ERQVSGDNDLDA
-178 EDMEWLAH
+178 EDMEWLAR

-193 QREGHEF
+193 QQEGREF
-200 PTNPTI
+200 PTDPTI
-206 QLFESIKAVFRSWN
+206 QLFESIK
-220 NSRAVYFRQINNIP
+220 
-234 DDLGT
+234 
-239 AVTVQRMVFGNLS
+239 
-252 QDSGTG
+252 
-258 VAFSRNPITGEKG
+258 
-271 LFGEYLMNAQGEDVV
+271 
-286 AGIRT
+286 
-291 PEPLSTLSERSP
+291 
-303 EIYQTFVNIAHKL
+303 
-316 ELHYRDMQDME
+316 
-327 FTIEE
+327 
-332 GRLYML
+332 
-338 QTRNGKR
+338 
-345 APQAAFQIASDLVDE
+345 
-360 GVLTQEDAVSS
+360 
-371 IDPLQVSALL
+371 
-381 HPRFDPA
+381 
-388 ALKTGKELGTGLPA
+388 
-402 SPGAA
+402 
-407 TGRVVFSAEAAQAWS
+407 
-422 RRGEQVILVRRD
+422 
-434 TTPEDIV
+434 
-441 GMHHAEGILTSRG
+441 
-454 GMTSHAAVVARGIGR
+454 
-469 CCVSGLSS
+469 
-477 LEFTDDGDCRLA
+477 
-489 DQDIKEGDWISLD
+489 
-502 GETGKVY
+502 
-509 AGKLT
+509 
-514 TLPSCET
+514 
-521 GPFARVMSWA
+521 
-531 DRFRRME
+531 E

-565 EHMFFQPDRIEAIR
+565 EHMFFQPDRIEAVR
-579 RMIVAADEEERQ
+579 WMIVAADEEERQ
-591 EALNALLPMQ
+591 EALDALLPMQ

-631 KTAQAVKAL
+631 KTAQAVEAL

-651 KDTADELTEVN
+651 KDTADELTEVD

-721 KQIVEETANRV
+721 KQIVEETANQV
-732 IKESGLPMYCSVG
+732 IRESGLPMYCSVG

-777 TFGLSRDD
+777 TFGPSRDD

-812 GKLIEMAVKYGKRTR
+812 GRLVEMAVQYGKRTR
-827 PNLKVGICGEHGGDP
+827 PNLKVGICGEQGGDL

-848 ERIGL
+848 ERVGL

>member
-43 GFTITTQACR
+43 GFTITTQACK

-60 DITREIR
+60 DISQEIR

-86 DSDNPLLVS
+86 DGDNPLLVS
-95 VRSGARVSMPGM
+95 VRSGAQVSMPGM

-145 SNVVMGMPEEVFE
+145 SNVVMGVPEDVFE

-166 ERQVSSDNDLDA
+166 ERQISGDNDLDA

-193 QREGHEF
+193 QQKGREF
-200 PTNPTI
+200 PTDPTI
-206 QLFESIKAVFRSWN
+206 QLFESIK
-220 NSRAVYFRQINNIP
+220 
-234 DDLGT
+234 
-239 AVTVQRMVFGNLS
+239 
-252 QDSGTG
+252 
-258 VAFSRNPITGEKG
+258 
-271 LFGEYLMNAQGEDVV
+271 
-286 AGIRT
+286 
-291 PEPLSTLSERSP
+291 
-303 EIYQTFVNIAHKL
+303 
-316 ELHYRDMQDME
+316 
-327 FTIEE
+327 
-332 GRLYML
+332 
-338 QTRNGKR
+338 
-345 APQAAFQIASDLVDE
+345 
-360 GVLTQEDAVSS
+360 
-371 IDPLQVSALL
+371 
-381 HPRFDPA
+381 
-388 ALKTGKELGTGLPA
+388 
-402 SPGAA
+402 
-407 TGRVVFSAEAAQAWS
+407 
-422 RRGEQVILVRRD
+422 
-434 TTPEDIV
+434 
-441 GMHHAEGILTSRG
+441 
-454 GMTSHAAVVARGIGR
+454 
-469 CCVSGLSS
+469 
-477 LEFTDDGDCRLA
+477 
-489 DQDIKEGDWISLD
+489 
-502 GETGKVY
+502 
-509 AGKLT
+509 
-514 TLPSCET
+514 
-521 GPFARVMSWA
+521 
-531 DRFRRME
+531 E
-538 VRANADTPED
+538 VRANADTPQD

-591 EALNALLPMQ
+591 EALDALLPMQ

-631 KTAQAVKAL
+631 KTAQAVEAL

-812 GKLIEMAVKYGKRTR
+812 GRLVEMAVKYGKRTR

-848 ERIGL
+848 ERVGL

>member
-1 MRNTTER
+1 MRNTTEQ

-53 SYLSGSN
+53 SHLSGSN
-60 DITREIR
+60 DISQEIH

-75 DLEEA
+75 DLEKA

-86 DSDNPLLVS
+86 DGVNPLLVS
-95 VRSGARVSMPGM
+95 VRSGAQFSMPGM

-114 GLNQE
+114 GLNEE
-119 VVQALISKTGNP
+119 VVQALISKTDNP

-145 SNVVMGMPEEVFE
+145 SNVVMGVPEDVFE

-166 ERQVSSDNDLDA
+166 ERQISGDNDLDA

-193 QREGHEF
+193 QQKGREF
-200 PTNPTI
+200 PTDPTI
-206 QLFESIKAVFRSWN
+206 QLFESIK
-220 NSRAVYFRQINNIP
+220 
-234 DDLGT
+234 
-239 AVTVQRMVFGNLS
+239 
-252 QDSGTG
+252 
-258 VAFSRNPITGEKG
+258 
-271 LFGEYLMNAQGEDVV
+271 
-286 AGIRT
+286 
-291 PEPLSTLSERSP
+291 
-303 EIYQTFVNIAHKL
+303 
-316 ELHYRDMQDME
+316 
-327 FTIEE
+327 
-332 GRLYML
+332 
-338 QTRNGKR
+338 
-345 APQAAFQIASDLVDE
+345 
-360 GVLTQEDAVSS
+360 
-371 IDPLQVSALL
+371 
-381 HPRFDPA
+381 
-388 ALKTGKELGTGLPA
+388 
-402 SPGAA
+402 
-407 TGRVVFSAEAAQAWS
+407 
-422 RRGEQVILVRRD
+422 
-434 TTPEDIV
+434 
-441 GMHHAEGILTSRG
+441 
-454 GMTSHAAVVARGIGR
+454 
-469 CCVSGLSS
+469 
-477 LEFTDDGDCRLA
+477 
-489 DQDIKEGDWISLD
+489 
-502 GETGKVY
+502 
-509 AGKLT
+509 
-514 TLPSCET
+514 
-521 GPFARVMSWA
+521 
-531 DRFRRME
+531 E

-591 EALNALLPMQ
+591 EALDALLPMQ

-631 KTAQAVKAL
+631 KTAQAVEAL

-812 GKLIEMAVKYGKRTR
+812 GRLVEMAVKYGKRTR

-848 ERIGL
+848 ERVGL